1 MVEFESAPI
10 FAHVKKKSIDTTPV
24 GLEGCRKEVGSEVNK
39 THVKMTTAKAMHNK
53 MTANKLPD
61 NVRTLFRLSKGT
73 EEITFVIN
81 KTEGV
86 VNVSRSGSAHR
97 GYTSN
102 PMLETKENAARI
114 WRRAIK
120 NGFKRLV

>member
-1 MVEFESAPI
+1 MVEFEAAPI

-81 KTEGV
+81 KTEGMV
-86 VNVSRSGSAHR
+86 SVSRSGPEHAS
-97 GYTSN
+97 
-102 PMLETKENAARI
+102 PFPETKENAARI

-120 NGFKRLV
+120 NGFKRFV

>member
-1 MVEFESAPI
+1 MTEQVEKDLWIEKHFGIKP
-10 FAHVKKKSIDTTPV
+10 DTGT
-24 GLEGCRKEVGSEVNK
+24 EVNK
-39 THVKMTTAKAMHNK
+39 THVSPATARVMHDKMKHSK
-53 MTANKLPD
+53 QKRLGLSD
-61 NVRTLFRLSKGT
+61 DERTLFRLSKGT

-102 PMLETKENAARI
+102 PILETKENASRI

-120 NGFKRLV
+120 NGFKRYI

>member
-24 GLEGCRKEVGSEVNK
+24 GLEGCRKEVGSEI
-39 THVKMTTAKAMHNK
+39 
-53 MTANKLPD
+53 NKLPD
-61 NVRTLFRLSKGT
+61 NVRTLFKLSKGA

-120 NGFKRLV
+120 NGFKRFV